1 MCLECHPQTRLGVL
15 ATFLRIAGHV
25 FAPRSHNRRTKIDS
39 KTSEHFQEG
48 NFALRQ
54 RKSPATGSEPGFR
67 AFEALDAAHLAWT
80 PRPNQKTR
88 VFAPCSAKEKAR
100 P

>member
-1 MCLECHPQTRLGVL
+1 VL
-15 ATFLRIAGHV
+15 AAFLRIAGHV
-25 FAPRSHNRRTKIDS
+25 FAPRSHNRRTQIDS

-54 RKSPATGSEPGFR
+54 SKSPATGSEPGFR
-67 AFEALDAAHLAWT
+67 AFEALDAARLGEA
-80 PRPNQKTR
+80 PRPIRKHEFWRHVPN
-88 VFAPCSAKEKAR
+88 KEAR